1 MRFRPM
7 RLINP
12 WRVSLTYGVRV
23 DFSRVHHSS
32 RVTTKLSRMWR
43 MQGHRAFAMRILE
56 GPFDCV
62 WRGEAEAIAFHRHSA
77 YGIFAED
84 LTSRAC
90 NCLSDFG
97 PPIVSQP
104 ACQFP
109 RRSTIHNFCQAAC
122 QLPTTVEP
130 CGRFVLAGLAAVVP
144 CRGHAGGTWD
154 SCSDLHRG
162 MEWQK

>member
-1 MRFRPM
+1 MAWSRIG
-7 RLINP
+7 RLDDYSNS
-12 WRVSLTYGVRV
+12 WARRNVRRACL
-23 DFSRVHHSS
+23 DSKRSALWKECAWWWHCWFASPP
-32 RVTTKLSRMWR
+32 

-62 WRGEAEAIAFHRHSA
+62 WRGEAEAIAFHRRSA

-84 LTSRAC
+84 LTPRTC

-130 CGRFVLAGLAAVVP
+130 CGRFVLAGLAALSWP
-144 CRGHAGGTWD
+144 CGWHVGF
-154 SCSDLHRG
+154 LF
-162 MEWQK
+162 